1 MHEVAWAMKR
11 AECTHFERGTDSFLD
26 HIGKCMHDFALRA
39 LPSTELDGSVE
50 ESSAAPISAAYLDS
64 RSPLCSVSL
73 GSSTLEGGDR
83 GLKESDLLHVS
94 MYSSDENLQAWLKG
108 QEDKT

>member
-1 MHEVAWAMKR
+1 MKK
-11 AECTHFERGTDSFLD
+11 AECTHFELGTDSFLD

-50 ESSAAPISAAYLDS
+50 ESSAAPTGAAYLDS
-64 RSPLCSVSL
+64 RSSLSSISL

-83 GLKESDLLHVS
+83 GLKESDLLHAA
-94 MYSSDENLQAWLKG
+94 MYSSQERMQAWLKG